1 MRCYPQKDRTAVAMK
16 GPTMHQPMKQLPK
29 RAISEDE
36 AREILHDG
44 EYCVVATVDADGHPY
59 ATPLSYV
66 LDGDVLLIHTGAA
79 GGQKTDDWERD
90 PRVCVTVAVDME
102 PVFVEKNGEPGFFT
116 TRYASVIATGT
127 ARRIEDSA
135 LVRRALAQLRLKY
148 APEYKDEIG
157 GAIERELPVTAVW
170 AIDLEHISGKA
181 GRRVP
186 NGKGAVARH

>member
-1 MRCYPQKDRTAVAMK
+1 M
-16 GPTMHQPMKQLPK
+16 
-29 RAISEDE
+29 
-36 AREILHDG
+36 
-44 EYCVVATVDADGHPY
+44 
-59 ATPLSYV
+59 

-102 PVFVEKNGEPGFFT
+102 PVFVEKNDEPGFFT

-127 ARRIEDSA
+127 VRRVTDAAQI
-135 LVRRALAQLRLKY
+135 RRALAQLCLKY
-148 APEYKDEIG
+148 APEYKNEIG

-170 AIDLEHISGKA
+170 AIDLDHISGKA